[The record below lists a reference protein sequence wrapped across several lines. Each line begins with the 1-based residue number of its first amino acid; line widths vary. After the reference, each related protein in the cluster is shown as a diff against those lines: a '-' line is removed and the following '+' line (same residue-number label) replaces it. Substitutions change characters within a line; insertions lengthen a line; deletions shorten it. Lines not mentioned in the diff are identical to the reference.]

1 MVAGEQ
7 VLVCPDCQ
15 VERWTDDLD
24 ACTACGSTALVK
36 RLGDVVCRTCGH
48 VSAASVDSRSGSVV
62 PPGREALARDVAD
75 ALDRLLGRG

>member
-1 MVAGEQ
+1 MADQQ

-15 VERWTDDLD
+15 VDDWTARLD
-24 ACTACGSTALVK
+24 RCASCGSTALVK

-48 VSAASVDSRSGSVV
+48 VSSPSGDGDSPSG
-62 PPGREALARDVAD
+62 PPLAREALAREVAD

>member
-1 MVAGEQ
+1 MAGQQ

-15 VERWTDDLD
+15 VDDWTARLD
-24 ACTACGSTALVK
+24 SCAACDSTALVK

-48 VSAASVDSRSGSVV
+48 VSSTGGDNRPQSG
-62 PPGREALARDVAD
+62 PPPQREALARDVAE